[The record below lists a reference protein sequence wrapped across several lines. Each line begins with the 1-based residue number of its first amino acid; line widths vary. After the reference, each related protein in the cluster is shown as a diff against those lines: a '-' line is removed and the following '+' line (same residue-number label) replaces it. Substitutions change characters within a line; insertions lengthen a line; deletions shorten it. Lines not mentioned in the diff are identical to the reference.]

1 MDYKKIVTARTT
13 SNDLFKLTE
22 GKQSWL
28 LKRYRGDKAEHHRD
42 SEKNR
47 LVLWARQGF
56 LVPEVIELQLSA
68 EVQPYLV
75 LQWINGCSLADYLT
89 SVDRSIDV
97 KIQKIKEL
105 IQLFYQR
112 QQFCLAENSYDFIHH
127 DPNTGN
133 MVLDKDDFYYID
145 FEEKV
150 NSDDYELSEA
160 LAIELAKF
168 IRWVI
173 RDLGSGY
180 LDKIIQLTV
189 EVYQPGNP
197 ILDQIIERVH
207 GRHFQFIHRWKD
219 RNKKKYN
226 SSEVT
231 KYDLADSLQFFLK
244 KSRK

>member
-1 MDYKKIVTARTT
+1 MDYQKVVTAIST
-13 SNDLFKLTE
+13 SNELIKLTE

-47 LVLWARQGF
+47 LVLWAKQGF
-56 LVPEVIELQLSA
+56 LVPEVIDLQLSA

-75 LQWINGCSLADYLT
+75 LQWINGCSLTDYLT
-89 SVDRSIDV
+89 SVEHSIEV

-112 QQFCLAENSYDFIHH
+112 QQFCLAQKNYDFIHH

-150 NSDDYELSEA
+150 SSDDYELSEA

-173 RDLGSGY
+173 RDIVKTHLN
-180 LDKIIQLTV
+180 KVIQLTV
-189 EVYQPGNP
+189 EVYRPGNP
-197 ILDQIIERVH
+197 ILDQIIERVY

-219 RNKKKYN
+219 RNNKKHN
-226 SSEVT
+226 SAEVT
-231 KYDLADSLQFFLK
+231 KYDLADSLQFILK
-244 KSRK
+244 KVR